1 MEAISCQHESAI
13 IIGSDQVRELEN
25 DLEARESNAESLS
38 PTVNEGAVEATTND
52 KEAPASASMWM
63 MSLYAWSCK
72 YCVQLQYS
80 NTF

>member
-38 PTVNEGAVEATTND
+38 PTVNRDFKLG
-52 KEAPASASMWM
+52 S
-63 MSLYAWSCK
+63 
-72 YCVQLQYS
+72 
-80 NTF
+80 